1 MVIVTGA
8 CGFVGFYL
16 VNRLFDEG
24 YDVLAA
30 DIGGKDEEEF
40 FRSRGIRF
48 VRMDITDERGF
59 AKLPAKGV
67 EAFVNL
73 ACVQP
78 ANMPDEKYDPA
89 KYISVNVLG
98 VTHILKFC
106 RRSGIER
113 MIHTISHRNV
123 QGLWEKGEVITEAS
137 PRAIRFNGKFAMFS
151 ISESAAADVIQ
162 NFNEEYGMRC
172 VILRLPSVYGYG
184 HHESFFKDGKVVK
197 TGLGVFIENAIEGR
211 TFEIWGD
218 KDKGRDVVYVKDVVN
233 AIVLALRSKSAIGMY
248 NIASGRELSLEEQVQ
263 SVIRV
268 FSEGKKPQIVYRPE
282 KPNSIA
288 PCVYDISK
296 AKRELGW
303 EPQYSFEDMLRDYK
317 AEMTGGNM
325 GFLLRRKH
333 RMAAGEAA
341 GDDRDRAEGR

>member
-1 MVIVTGA
+1 MIIVTGA

-24 YDVLAA
+24 FDVLAA
-30 DIGGKDEEEF
+30 DIGGRDEEDF
-40 FRSRGIRF
+40 FRGRGIRF
-48 VRMDITDERGF
+48 VRMDISDEKEF
-59 AKLPAKGV
+59 AKLPSEGV

-106 RRSGIER
+106 RRNGIEKLV
-113 MIHTISHRNV
+113 HTISHRNV
-123 QGLWEKGEVITEAS
+123 QGLWENGEVITESS
-137 PRAIRFNGKFAMFS
+137 PRAIKFTGKFAMFS
-151 ISESAAADVIQ
+151 ISESAATDIIQ

-172 VILRLPSVYGYG
+172 VILRLPSVYGFG
-184 HHESFFKDGKVVK
+184 HHESFFEGGKVVK
-197 TGLGVFIENAIEGR
+197 TGLGVFIDNAIEGR
-211 TFEIWGD
+211 PFEIWGN
-218 KDKGRDVVYVKDVVN
+218 KDQGRDVVYVKDVVN
-233 AIVLALRSKSAIGMY
+233 AILSALRSKSACGMY
-248 NIASGRELSLEEQVQ
+248 NIASGRKLSLEEQVR

-268 FSEGKKPQIVYRPE
+268 FSQGKKPEIVYRPE

-288 PCVYDISK
+288 PCIYDISK

-303 EPQYSFEDMLRDYK
+303 EPRYSFEDMLRDYK
-317 AEMTGGNM
+317 TEMSSGNM
-325 GFLLRRKH
+325 GFLLKRKH
-333 RMAAGEAA
+333 RMAAGEAVEDGASA
-341 GDDRDRAEGR
+341 GRTA